1 MGDGKAWRGGFG
13 CGGSGEIMSEPNPI
27 YESMADQLAENGYV
41 SEAIEMLGKG
51 YDQEYIRKELPAV
64 MSGFTPAPDV
74 LITEFGFVTALV
86 WGKVW
91 RYCQMSDG
99 ICRAKLETLAGQLGM
114 SVRTIIRHID
124 PLVRA
129 GYLKD
134 ITPELKNRPHIYADT
149 GKVRIRISVEAT
161 MTKSHSTMT
170 ESHSR
175 HDRESLEESKVRKN
189 KEDKSANADYL
200 SATEKEEAEKKFFAI
215 LEFERMAREKM
226 NSGIWR
232 GRELIPPHLLTYAD
246 WWHSITNIDIKTKKP
261 DSEWLK
267 AFSKW
272 YDNQVTLSTLDEA
285 YAVEVEWKKVIAKP
299 SELTA
304 KAIAI
309 QALPKPYDKAQQNAI
324 TTEGGFYVT

>member
-1 MGDGKAWRGGFG
+1 
-13 CGGSGEIMSEPNPI
+13 MSEEKPI
-27 YESMADQLAENGYV
+27 YDAETADAL
-41 SEAIEMLGKG
+41 EMLGKG

-124 PLVRA
+124 PLVDG

-134 ITPELKNRPHIYADT
+134 VTPDLKNRPHIYADT
-149 GKVRIRISVEAT
+149 GKVRIKISVEAT
-161 MTKSHSTMT
+161 MTKSHSTVT
-170 ESHSR
+170 ESHS
-175 HDRESLEESKVRKN
+175 HYDRESLEESKRRKN

-200 SATEKEEAEKKFFAI
+200 SAEEHEQVQKKFLAI
-215 LEFERMAREKM
+215 LEFERQAREKL
-226 NSGIWR
+226 NSGVWR

-246 WWHSITNIDIKTKKP
+246 WWHSVTNLDIKTKKP
-261 DSEWLK
+261 DNEWLK

-272 YDNQVTLSTLDEA
+272 YDNQVTLSTLEET
-285 YAVEVEWKKVIAKP
+285 YAAEVKWKEIIAKP

-309 QALPKPYDKAQQNAI
+309 QALPKPYDKSPQNAI

>member
-1 MGDGKAWRGGFG
+1 
-13 CGGSGEIMSEPNPI
+13 MSEPNPI

-114 SVRTIIRHID
+114 SVRTIIRHIE

-189 KEDKSANADYL
+189 KEELAKTSFEAAIFGGVPIDQEQF
-200 SATEKEEAEKKFFAI
+200 EKENNRNVAPRMFEKALGFSKP
-215 LEFERMAREKM
+215 LPWWSNKEWSEF
-226 NSGIWR
+226 
-232 GRELIPPHLLTYAD
+232 AD
-246 WWHSITNIDIKTKKP
+246 WVVAEYSRSKTSFGEYNTWRNEKFTKGG
-261 DSEWLK
+261 
-267 AFSKW
+267 
-272 YDNQVTLSTLDEA
+272 
-285 YAVEVEWKKVIAKP
+285 IANTRLRGFP
-299 SELTA
+299 SEFSDSWDMFLMSKPQPTQSQEPA
-304 KAIAI
+304 
-309 QALPKPYDKAQQNAI
+309 PKSFPTLVNGRVQR
-324 TTEGGFYVT
+324 